1 MIYNVLFDLDGTL
14 TDPKEGITKC
24 IQETLSKLG
33 RPAPSSDE
41 LEWCIGPGL
50 YDNFEK
56 LLDSRDQKLI
66 HKAIDL
72 YRLRYTK
79 KGILEN
85 YVYPGIIDTLDKL
98 KKTGL
103 RLFVATSKP
112 TVFARKV
119 MTNHSLDKFFDGIY
133 GSELDDE
140 RSDKT
145 KLVSSILNAE
155 SLNNKRTLMIGDRE
169 HDIIGAKS
177 NGIYAGGVL
186 YGYGTK
192 EELTQ
197 AGADYLFAKPMEI
210 VAFQKEKI
218 RQSK

>member
-1 MIYNVLFDLDGTL
+1 VINNVLFDLDGTL

-24 IQETLSKLG
+24 IQEALDKLG
-33 RPAPSSDE
+33 RSAPSSDE

-50 YDNFEK
+50 YDSFEK

-66 HKAIDL
+66 QKAIDL
-72 YRLRYTK
+72 YRIRYTK
-79 KGILEN
+79 KGIFEN
-85 YVYPGIIDTLDKL
+85 YVYPGIPDALDEL
-98 KKTGL
+98 KKMNL
-103 RLFVATSKP
+103 QLFVATSKP

-119 MTNHSLDKFFDGIY
+119 MVNHHLDKFFDGIY
-133 GSELDDE
+133 GSELNDE

-155 SLNNKRTLMIGDRE
+155 SLTDKQTLMVGDRE

-177 NGIYAGGVL
+177 NGIYTGGVL
-186 YGYGTK
+186 YGYGTE

-197 AGADYLFAKPMEI
+197 AGADYLFAKPMDI
-210 VAFQKEKI
+210 VTFQKEKD
-218 RQSK
+218 